1 MTRRKI
7 EIFTAG
13 CSVCNDVV
21 EMVKKNACESC
32 EVSVLDMHK
41 PEVSERAKK
50 LGIRSVPAVVIDG
63 KVADC
68 CANRGPDLETLK
80 AYGLGKPL

>member
-7 EIFTAG
+7 EVFTAG
-13 CSVCNDVV
+13 CSICNEVV
-21 EMVKKNACESC
+21 EMVKKNICPSC
-32 EVSVLDMHK
+32 DVSVLDMHK

-50 LGIRSVPAVVIDG
+50 LGIKSIPAVVIDG

-68 CANRGPDLETLK
+68 CSGRGPDLETLK
-80 AYGLGKPL
+80 ACGLGKPL